1 MTSYKAINYE
11 ELENTKDRL
20 TETIEGFEDID
31 ENEIFKIVAL
41 LRKQSF
47 SSLAD
52 DLYDTYYKLIDIYE
66 SEKKSLNN
74 INMQLGKYYKQ
85 IEFYENKKYEDSV

>member
-1 MTSYKAINYE
+1 MTSYKTIDYE
-11 ELENTKDRL
+11 ELENIKDRL
-20 TETIEGFEDID
+20 TETIEGFEGID

-41 LRKQSF
+41 LRKQGF

-52 DLYDTYYKLIDIYE
+52 DLYDTYYKLVDIYE
-66 SEKKSLNN
+66 AEKKSLNN

-85 IEFYENKKYEDSV
+85 IEFYENREYEDSV